1 MTKLVSVLIV
11 FAFIVAA
18 AAPTFGLYALFA

>member
-11 FAFIVAA
+11 FAFVIAA
-18 AAPTFGLYALFA
+18 AAPTLGLYALFA